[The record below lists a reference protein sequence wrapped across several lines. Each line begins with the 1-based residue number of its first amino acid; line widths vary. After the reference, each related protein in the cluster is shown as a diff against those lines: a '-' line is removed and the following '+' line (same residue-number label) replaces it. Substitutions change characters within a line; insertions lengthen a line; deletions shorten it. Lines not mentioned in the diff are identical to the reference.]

1 MSYIEFYIL
10 PVVAARIDDY
20 RKIAVE
26 SAALWLQHGAL
37 SVVESVADDAP
48 MGTLTSFPRS
58 VQLLE
63 DEVVICA
70 YITYRDR
77 AHRDDVQ
84 ARVMAD
90 ATMERLFQDAPVDGK
105 RMIWGGFKTI
115 VDTEAA

>member
-20 RKIAVE
+20 HKIATE

-37 SVVESVADDAP
+37 SVIESVADDAP